1 MRTKSETLS
10 RHDTQHERL
19 IRWPCDATDIVS
31 VLQGHDHRHPGQ
43 GNHRDDIL
51 AVPRM
56 RADVDDPESESLF
69 NATTVRSLLHGFRG
83 ACCKT

>member
-1 MRTKSETLS
+1 MRKNTETPS

-19 IRWPCDATDIVS
+19 IRWRCDATDIVS

-69 NATTVRSLLHGFRG
+69 NARTVRSRSYGFGRV
-83 ACCKT
+83 A